1 MTMIPDP
8 IGNPADPNGGDK
20 ADPTAGGAPAVGA
33 GDHEADIARS
43 RGEGVPADAPSDSDG
58 VPVGAADADADADR
72 SGGERQAP

>member
-8 IGNPADPNGGDK
+8 IGNPADTDGSDE
-20 ADPTAGGAPAVGA
+20 DPTEGGAPAVGA

-58 VPVGAADADADADR
+58 VPVGAADADADAAR